1 MKTDAS
7 EMIIKILNIVA
18 YPKDKQAFVQ
28 NFYTLVVKETLIVL
42 IKTLPEDDQNNLKV
56 ELAQDISSDNVQKVL
71 YAYVGKE
78 KYQSTLRDITQ
89 KLFNEFVKAI
99 SKDLPDK
106 KKQQVREYLRSF
118 SASN

>member
-1 MKTDAS
+1 MKTDVS
-7 EMIIKILNIVA
+7 EIILHVLDIVE

-78 KYQSTLRDITQ
+78 KYQKTLRDITQ
-89 KLFNEFVKAI
+89 KLFNEFIKTI
-99 SKDLPDK
+99 SKDVSDE
-106 KKQQVREYLRSF
+106 KKQQIREYLRSF